1 MPRAS
6 RPSACAASASP
17 RSSCPPTWTSP
28 RCSTAST
35 SGSRSTR
42 WASASGS
49 WTASSARCRSWCD
62 RRVTD
67 TTPAPGSVAL
77 ITGGTGGFGR
87 ALAAR
92 LGERDVT
99 VVLADLDSERAR
111 SVAADL
117 GASFAAL
124 DVTDR
129 AANAVAVAQVEAEHG
144 RLDAAFLNA
153 GIAGQNRDTLDVD
166 EFLKVVDVDL
176 FGVVYGTE
184 AALPAL
190 KRAGGGSIV
199 VTASLAGLAPVA
211 TDPGYSVA
219 KGGAIAFVRSMAPR
233 LVGDGIT
240 MSAICPGFADT
251 AIIDPL
257 REQFNA
263 ADFPVLSAD
272 EVAQAML
279 AAWAGAEP
287 GAAYVVQPGVG
298 AVPYKFKGVP
308 SAKTAA
314 GETAAVPQ
322 ALLPPSLR

>member
-1 MPRAS
+1 M
-6 RPSACAASASP
+6 
-17 RSSCPPTWTSP
+17 TLT
-28 RCSTAST
+28 
-35 SGSRSTR
+35 
-42 WASASGS
+42 
-49 WTASSARCRSWCD
+49 
-62 RRVTD
+62 
-67 TTPAPGSVAL
+67 PGSVAL

-87 ALAAR
+87 ALAGR
-92 LGERDVT
+92 LRELEIT

-129 AANAVAVAQVEAEHG
+129 AANAAVVARVEAEHG

-153 GIAGQNRDTLDVD
+153 GIAGRSRDALDVD
-166 EFLKVVDVDL
+166 EFLRVMDVDL

-190 KRAGGGSIV
+190 RRAGGGSIV

-219 KGGAIAFVRSMAPR
+219 KGGAVAFVRALAPR
-233 LVGDGIT
+233 LIGDGIT

-257 REQFNA
+257 RDEFAA

-272 EVAQAML
+272 EVAQAMI
-279 AAWAGAEP
+279 AAWASAEP

-298 AVPYKFKGVP
+298 AVLYRFKGVP
-308 SAKTAA
+308 AARTAS
-314 GETAAVPQ
+314 GETAVVPE
-322 ALLPPSLR
+322 ALMPPSLR